1 MKLRTRYR
9 IVFLYYESDG
19 KKCLKDETPSLYK
32 LSGAVD
38 GDAFDQYQGFA
49 EQVEDAIPEKC
60 IIADGSGVCV
70 ITYQMKDPYKK
81 KHFTSKPFSY
91 NARVSYIITTTKT
104 GVKRAYK
111 VDKNGKKKQ
120 TNYKKAKKNASAQAS
135 RIRKAQKKHTI
146 AELKRRGDFDTQQ
159 SEAVFE
165 HRRRK
170 KIVLKQYQR
179 FQGCYS
185 PDMAY
190 KGR

>member
-9 IVFLYYESDG
+9 IVFLYYEHDG

-38 GDAFDQYQGFA
+38 GDAFAEYQAIA
-49 EQVEDAIPEKC
+49 EEVEDAIPSGC
-60 IIADGSGVCV
+60 IIKDGSGVCV
-70 ITYQMKDPYKK
+70 ITYQMKDPFKK
-81 KHFTSKPFSY
+81 KQFTSAPFVY
-91 NARVSYIITTTKT
+91 KTRVSYVLTTTKT

-111 VDKNGKKKQ
+111 VNKKGKKVQ
-120 TNYKKAKKNASAQAS
+120 TNYKKAKKNASGQIR
-135 RIRKAQKKHTI
+135 RIRIAQQKHTVT
-146 AELKRRGDFDTQQ
+146 ELKRRGDFDNIQGRR
-159 SEAVFE
+159 SLE
-165 HRRRK
+165 HRTRK

-179 FQGCYS
+179 FAGCYS